1 MHLFCPARRTT
12 AAAAV
17 VCAIAL
23 ITSSTVAAAKPPA
36 DPSKESK
43 DFRKAVTVRGVE
55 QHLDALQDIADANDG
70 TRVSGSAGYTASRN
84 YVVQKLRAA
93 GYRPDVQ
100 AFQFPFFEEL
110 SPAQLE
116 RTAPT
121 EKTYANP
128 ADFITMSFS
137 GSGDTTAD
145 VVTVDTDFT
154 PSDTSTSGCEES
166 DFADFPEGAIA
177 LVQRGSCDFG
187 LKADNAEAAGATAV
201 IIFNRGTEGNTEA
214 VDGTL
219 GHVVG
224 IPAVGVSYAVGQ
236 ELGAPDTEAHVFTD
250 TRNETRTT
258 YNVTAE
264 TQGGNPD
271 NVVMAGA
278 HLDSVAAGPGINDN
292 GSGTASILEIAEQ
305 MANVKKPKNK
315 VRFAW
320 WGAEEAGLLGST
332 HYVDDLAENNPD
344 ALGDIAL
351 YLNFDMVGSP
361 NFVRFVYD
369 GDNST
374 GEGEEGPEGSDA
386 IESIFTDYFTSQRP
400 GQQGDSRSTD
410 AVTTVSSSRTAF
422 RPVGCSPGRKASRP
436 LVRQRSSAAMPVS
449 RTTRATTQR
458 ATTATTS
465 ATRCWTR

>member
-1 MHLFCPARRTT
+1 MHLFRPARRTT
-12 AAAAV
+12 AAAAA
-17 VCAIAL
+17 VCAVAL

-36 DPSKESK
+36 DPSKQSK

-55 QHLDALQDIADANDG
+55 QHLDALQAIADANDG
-70 TRVSGSAGYTASRN
+70 TRVSGSTGYAASRD
-84 YVVQKLRAA
+84 YVVQKLRGA
-93 GYRPDVQ
+93 GYRPNVQ
-100 AFQFPFFEEL
+100 TFQFPFFEEL

-121 EKTYANP
+121 EETYENP

-145 VVTVDTDFT
+145 VVPVETNFT
-154 PSDTSTSGCEES
+154 PSDSSTSGCETS
-166 DFADFPEGAIA
+166 DFADFPAGAIA

-201 IIFNRGTEGNTEA
+201 IIFNRGTPGNTEA
-214 VDGTL
+214 VAGTL

-236 ELGAPDTEAHVFTD
+236 ELGEPDTEAHVFTD

-278 HLDSVAAGPGINDN
+278 HLDSVAEGPGINDN
-292 GSGTASILEIAEQ
+292 GSGSASILEIAEQ
-305 MANVKKPKNK
+305 MAKVKKPTNK

-320 WGAEEAGLLGST
+320 WGAEEAGLLGSM
-332 HYVDDLAENNPD
+332 HYVEDLRVNNRD

-374 GEGEEGPEGSDA
+374 GEGAEGPEGSDA
-386 IESIFTDYFTSQRP
+386 I
-400 GQQGDSRSTD
+400 
-410 AVTTVSSSRTAF
+410 
-422 RPVGCSPGRKASRP
+422 
-436 LVRQRSSAAMPVS
+436 
-449 RTTRATTQR
+449 
-458 ATTATTS
+458 
-465 ATRCWTR
+465 